1 MSAETHSDP
10 RVTLVREKYFG
21 LRPKPLE
28 RWFWDAKAPG
38 SAERVYWYH
47 WDIGHQNGTWISQ
60 VPIRIVAQE
69 CALDVATVTRAYQWL
84 KGRGVLRR
92 VDAGRDDANPFRQA
106 TSLTEVY
113 VPRDL
118 VQRLSASPNRRGRT
132 PSQRPVTDGPAMAG
146 VGPAPQAAS
155 AAPSAVSTADSAK
168 AYSRRESQQ
177 IFRKLSDAERGRFY
191 AAQKNRESS
200 MAFEAGSA
208 LDADEQTHINATL
221 SLLAKPSK
229 GGAAAAG
236 ADPKPSSSAVGS
248 GRAGSARA
256 PKTLSLM
263 QIVALRSRLKRAKG
277 EGDERDVDTLTREIA
292 WSLEQGSL
300 ARFEHQHAVAIAC
313 KKVREGQWSTPF
325 GMPAGWNVRSAGAE
339 LCVSAGG
346 Y

>member
-1 MSAETHSDP
+1 MSAEKYGDP

-47 WDIGHQNGTWISQ
+47 WDIGHQNGTWVSQ

-84 KGRGVLRR
+84 KGRGLLRR

-118 VQRLSASPNRRGRT
+118 VQRLSASPNRRSRAVAALPTVPARASPNATSTLAAAPAVSESVPVVSADAPKTYSRT
-132 PSQRPVTDGPAMAG
+132 ESQR
-146 VGPAPQAAS
+146 
-155 AAPSAVSTADSAK
+155 
-168 AYSRRESQQ
+168 
-177 IFRKLSDAERGRFY
+177 IFRKLSEEERGRFY
-191 AAQKNRESS
+191 AAQKGRLTS
-200 MAFEAGSA
+200 MVFEEGSA
-208 LDADEQTHINATL
+208 LSSEEQAHINATL
-221 SLLAKPSK
+221 TLLAGPTSGAEKPSLTPATRSEK
-229 GGAAAAG
+229 SDSRPTKKA
-236 ADPKPSSSAVGS
+236 
-248 GRAGSARA
+248 
-256 PKTLSLM
+256 LSLM
-263 QIVALRSRLKRAKG
+263 QIVDLRSRLKREKG
-277 EGDERDVDTLTREIA
+277 EGDERDVDGLTREIA
-292 WSLEQGSL
+292 WSVEQGSL
-300 ARFEHQHAVAIAC
+300 ARFDRNHAIAIAC

-325 GMPAGWNVRSAGAE
+325 GMPAHWQVRSAGAG
-339 LCVSAGG
+339 LCASAGE